1 MIILH
6 VVFCINGKKNVFYVT
21 QSKKKQL
28 LNGALS
34 HNRPFHVVFIWLEMQ
49 HLNHEVPNMSSQEI
63 IKHVPIVLASMQCNV
78 QNGFTAFNQHNGLL
92 GKTFGRYRTEKLVFA
107 LM

>member
-1 MIILH
+1 MAHCPTTDHFML
-6 VVFCINGKKNVFYVT
+6 FLDGLKCN
-21 QSKKKQL
+21 
-28 LNGALS
+28 
-34 HNRPFHVVFIWLEMQ
+34 IWMK
-49 HLNHEVPNMSSQEI
+49 VPNMSSQEI
-63 IKHVPIVLASMQCNV
+63 IKHVSIVLASMQCNV